1 MLSANNSFF
10 HTEPKSF
17 IVLDLSLSQQNQR
30 RKNMSETNLPF
41 NEKIYPK
48 NAQVSSGEKLR
59 HEWEK
64 SIKNPQEFWAEKAK
78 AIDWIKTWDKVL
90 DDSNPPFYK
99 WFQGGI
105 LNITHNAL
113 DRHVKT
119 QRKNKLAYIW
129 EGELGEVRTYTY
141 YQLYREV
148 NKLAKVFKD
157 FGLKKGDRVAVYLP
171 VIPELPITLLAT
183 ARVGGIHMVV
193 FSGFSAEA
201 LADRINDCGAKIL
214 VTVDGSYRRGK
225 MVAIKDNADRALP
238 NTPTVEKVI
247 VVKRTGQ
254 EIQMK
259 DGRDVWYQEALAKAG
274 ATAYVEPEP
283 MQATD
288 PLFILYT
295 SGTTGKPKGV
305 QHGIGGYL
313 VWAYWTLKWGF
324 NPNEEDIWWC
334 TADIGWITGHTYN
347 VYAPL
352 SAGVTS
358 LIFEGTPDYPAQ
370 DRWWDIIE
378 RHGVTILY
386 TTPTAIR
393 MFMKFGEEWINKH
406 DLSTL
411 RLLGTVGE
419 PINPEAW
426 KWYYRIIGKEKLAIV
441 DTWWQTETGG
451 YMIAPLPG
459 IELVPLKPGSATY
472 PLPSVQTEVYDEK
485 GQPTKAG
492 NKGFLVVKTPWP
504 GMLQTLWKNPERFKQ
519 TYFGR
524 WPNTYYT
531 GDYAVK
537 DPDGYF
543 WLLGRADEVLKVAG
557 HRIGTVEL
565 ESALVSHHAVSEA
578 AVMGKEDAVK
588 GEVPVA
594 FVVLRSG
601 FTPSEE
607 LRAELVKHIRTTIGP
622 IATPDA
628 IVIVNK
634 LPKTRSGKIMRR
646 LLKAVLVGA
655 PLGDVSTL
663 EDEGSVEDIKATY
676 EELRKQLTK

>member
-1 MLSANNSFF
+1 
-10 HTEPKSF
+10 
-17 IVLDLSLSQQNQR
+17 
-30 RKNMSETNLPF
+30 MSESSLPF
-41 NEKIYPK
+41 NEKYSPSSVKI
-48 NAQVSSGEKLR
+48 SSGEMRKQ
-59 HEWEK
+59 EWEK

-78 AIDWIKTWDKVL
+78 AIDWFKPFDKVL

-99 WFQGGI
+99 WFAGGE
-105 LNITHNAL
+105 LNISYNAL

-119 QRKNKLAYIW
+119 HRKNKLAYIW
-129 EGELGEVRTYTY
+129 EGEMGEVKTYTY

-148 NKLAKVFKD
+148 NKLAKVFKE
-157 FGLKKGDRVAVYLP
+157 FGLQKGDRVAVYLP
-171 VIPELPITLLAT
+171 VIPELPVTLLAT
-183 ARVGGIHMVV
+183 ARIGGIHTVV

-201 LADRINDCGAKIL
+201 LADRINDCGAKVL
-214 VTVDGSYRRGK
+214 VTADGSFRRGK
-225 MVAIKDNADRALP
+225 PVAIKDTADRALL
-238 NTPTVEKVI
+238 TTSCVEKVI

-254 EIQMK
+254 AIQMK
-259 DGRDVWYQEALAKAG
+259 EGRDFWYDDIVTKAG
-274 ATAYVEPEP
+274 ANAYVEPEH

-305 QHGIGGYL
+305 QHGTGGYL
-313 VWAYWTLKWGF
+313 VWAYWTLKWAF
-324 NPNEEDIWWC
+324 NPSDEDIYWC
-334 TADIGWITGHTYN
+334 VADIGWITGHTYN

-352 SAGVTS
+352 SVGVTA
-358 LIFEGTPDYPAQ
+358 LLFEGTPDYPAQ

-386 TTPTAIR
+386 GTPTAVR
-393 MFMKFGEEWINKH
+393 MFMKFGEQWVLKH

-411 RLLGTVGE
+411 RILGTVGE

-426 KWYYRIIGKEKLAIV
+426 KWYYRIIGKEKLAII

-451 YMIAPLPG
+451 FMISPLSG
-459 IELVPLKPGSATY
+459 IELTPLKPGSATM
-472 PLPSVQTEVYDEK
+472 PLPAINADIYDEK
-485 GQPTKAG
+485 GQPVTAG
-492 NKGFLVVKTPWP
+492 TKGFLVVKSPWP
-504 GMLQTLWKNPERFKQ
+504 GMLQTLWKDPDRFKQ

-524 WPNTYYT
+524 WANTYYT

-537 DPDGYF
+537 DPDGYY

-565 ESALVSHHAVSEA
+565 ESALVSHPAVSEA

-594 FVVLRSG
+594 FVTLRSG
-601 FTPSEE
+601 FQPSDE

-628 IVIVNK
+628 IVMVNK

-646 LLKAVLVGA
+646 ILKAVLVGA
-655 PLGDVSTL
+655 PIGDVSTL
-663 EDEGSVEDIKATY
+663 EDDASVDDIKATY
-676 EELRKQLTK
+676 EELSKQLNKK

>member
-1 MLSANNSFF
+1 
-10 HTEPKSF
+10 
-17 IVLDLSLSQQNQR
+17 
-30 RKNMSETNLPF
+30 MSVANLPF
-41 NEKIYPK
+41 DDRIFPGK
-48 NAQVSSGEKLR
+48 KLKE
-59 HEWEK
+59 EWEK

-78 AIDWIKTWDKVL
+78 AIDWFKTWDKVL

-99 WFQGGI
+99 WFPGGK
-105 LNITHNAL
+105 LNISYNAL
-113 DRHVKT
+113 DRHLKT
-119 QRKNKLAYIW
+119 PTKNQLAYIW
-129 EGELGEVRTYTY
+129 EGENGEVKTYTY

-148 NKLAKVFKD
+148 NKLAKIFKD

-171 VIPELPITLLAT
+171 MIPELPITLLAT
-183 ARVGGIHMVV
+183 ARVGGVHTVV

-201 LADRINDCGAKIL
+201 LADRVNDCGAKIV
-214 VTVDGSYRRGK
+214 VTADGAYRRGK
-225 MVAIKDNADRALP
+225 TVTLKDTTDRALQ
-238 NTPTVEKVI
+238 NTPTVQKVI
-247 VVKRTGQ
+247 VVRRTGQ
-254 EIQMK
+254 NVPMK
-259 DGRDVWYQEALAKAG
+259 EGRDHWYDEAMAKVEPN
-274 ATAYVEPEP
+274 AYVEPEP
-283 MQATD
+283 MESTE

-313 VWAYWTLKWGF
+313 VWGYWTLKWGF
-324 NPNEEDIWWC
+324 NPNEQDIWWC
-334 TADIGWITGHTYN
+334 TADVGWITGHTYN

-352 SAGVTS
+352 ALGITS

-370 DRWWDIIE
+370 DRWWDIVE

-393 MFMKFGEEWINKH
+393 MFMKFGEQWITKH

-426 KWYYRIIGKEKLAIV
+426 KWYYRVIGKEKLPIV

-451 YMIAPLPG
+451 FMIAPLPG
-459 IELVPLKPGSATY
+459 IELVPLKPGSATN
-472 PLPSVQTEVYDEK
+472 PLPSILAEVYDEK
-485 GQPTKAG
+485 GQQTPTG
-492 NKGFLVVKTPWP
+492 VKGFLVIKTPWP
-504 GMLQTLWKNPERFKQ
+504 GMLETLWKDPERFKQ

-524 WPNTYYT
+524 WPNIYYT
-531 GDYAVK
+531 GDYAVR

-565 ESALVSHHAVSEA
+565 ESALVSHPAVSEA
-578 AVMGKEDAVK
+578 AVMGKEDPLK

-601 FTPSEE
+601 FSPSEE
-607 LRAELVKHIRTTIGP
+607 LRTELIKHIRNTIGP

-655 PLGDVSTL
+655 SLGDVSTL
-663 EDEGSVEDIKATY
+663 EDEASMEDIKATY
-676 EELRKQLTK
+676 EELRKQLEKK

>member
-1 MLSANNSFF
+1 MDGW
-10 HTEPKSF
+10 T
-17 IVLDLSLSQQNQR
+17 
-30 RKNMSETNLPF
+30 MSEASLPF
-41 NEKIYPK
+41 NDKVLPGKALKE
-48 NAQVSSGEKLR
+48 
-59 HEWEK
+59 EWEK
-64 SIKNPQEFWAEKAK
+64 SIKNPNEFWAEKAK
-78 AIDWIKTWDKVL
+78 AIDWFRTWDKVL
-90 DDSNPPFYK
+90 DDSDKPFYK
-99 WFQGGI
+99 WFKGGM
-105 LNITHNAL
+105 LNISYNAL
-113 DRHVKT
+113 DRHLDT
-119 QRKNKLAYIW
+119 PRRNQLAYIW
-129 EGELGEVRTYTY
+129 EGEGQGEVRTYTY

-148 NKLAKVFKD
+148 NKLAKVFKN

-171 VIPELPITLLAT
+171 MVPELPTTLLAIV
-183 ARVGGIHMVV
+183 RIGGVHTVV

-201 LADRINDCGAKIL
+201 LADRINDCQAKIL
-214 VTVDGSYRRGK
+214 ITADGAYRRGK
-225 MVAIKDNADRALP
+225 IVTLKDTADRALV
-238 NTPTVEKVI
+238 NTPTIEKVI

-254 EIQMK
+254 QVPMK
-259 DGRDVWYQEALAKAG
+259 EGRDVYYHEALAKVEAN
-274 ATAYVEPEP
+274 AYVAPEP
-283 MQATD
+283 MEAND
-288 PLFILYT
+288 PIFILYT

-305 QHGIGGYL
+305 QHGTGGYL

-324 NPNEEDIWWC
+324 NPNDKDIWWC
-334 TADIGWITGHTYN
+334 TADVGWITGHTYN

-352 SAGVTS
+352 TMGITS
-358 LIFEGTPDYPAQ
+358 LIFEGTPDYPAN

-393 MFMKFGEEWINKH
+393 MFMKFGEEWVKKH
-406 DLSTL
+406 DISSL

-426 KWYYRIIGKEKLAIV
+426 KWYYRVIGRETLAIV

-451 YMIAPLPG
+451 FMISPLPG
-459 IELVPLKPGSATY
+459 LELVPLKPGSATN
-472 PLPSVQTEVYDEK
+472 PLPSVLAEVWDEK
-485 GQPTKAG
+485 GQQTPTG
-492 NKGFLVVKTPWP
+492 IKGFLVIKTPWP
-504 GMLQTLWKNPERFKQ
+504 GMLQTIWRDPDRYKQ

-524 WPNTYYT
+524 WPNIYYT

-565 ESALVSHHAVSEA
+565 ESALVSHPSVSEA
-578 AVMGKEDAVK
+578 AVMGKEDALK

-594 FVVLRSG
+594 FVTLRSG
-601 FTPSEE
+601 FTPSDE
-607 LRAELVKHIRTTIGP
+607 LRAELVKHIRNTIGP

-646 LLKAVLVGA
+646 LLKAVLLGA
-655 PLGDVSTL
+655 ALGDTTTL
-663 EDEGSVEDIKATY
+663 EDEASMEDVKATY
-676 EELRKQLTK
+676 EEMRKQLEKKQ

>member
-1 MLSANNSFF
+1 
-10 HTEPKSF
+10 
-17 IVLDLSLSQQNQR
+17 
-30 RKNMSETNLPF
+30 MSEASLPF
-41 NEKIYPK
+41 NEKYCPSS
-48 NAQVSSGEKLR
+48 VSVTSGEKR
-59 HEWEK
+59 RQEWEK
-64 SIKNPQEFWAEKAK
+64 SIKNLQEFWAEKAK
-78 AIDWIKTWDKVL
+78 AIDWFKPFDKVL

-99 WFQGGI
+99 WFAGGE
-105 LNITHNAL
+105 LNVSYNAL
-113 DRHVKT
+113 DRHVKAH
-119 QRKNKLAYIW
+119 RKNKLAYIW
-129 EGELGEVRTYTY
+129 EGEMGEVKTYTY

-157 FGLKKGDRVAVYLP
+157 FGLKKGDRVAVFLP

-183 ARVGGIHMVV
+183 ARIGGIHAVV

-214 VTVDGSYRRGK
+214 VTADGSFRRGK
-225 MVAIKDNADRALP
+225 PVAIKETADRALL
-238 NTPTVEKVI
+238 TTTSVEKVI

-254 EIQMK
+254 PIQMK
-259 DGRDVWYQEALAKAG
+259 EGRDVWYDDVMTKAG
-274 ATAYVEPEP
+274 ANVYVEPEH
-283 MQATD
+283 MQSTD

-305 QHGIGGYL
+305 QHGTGGYL
-313 VWAYWTLKWGF
+313 VWAYWTLKWAF
-324 NPNEEDIWWC
+324 NPSDEDIYWC
-334 TADIGWITGHTYN
+334 VADIGWITGHTYN

-352 SAGVTS
+352 SLGVTA
-358 LIFEGTPDYPAQ
+358 LLFEGTPDYPAQ

-386 TTPTAIR
+386 GTPTAVR
-393 MFMKFGEEWINKH
+393 MFMKFGEQWVLKH
-406 DLSTL
+406 DLSSL

-426 KWYYRIIGKEKLAIV
+426 RWYYRVVGKEKLPII

-451 YMIAPLPG
+451 FMIAPLSG
-459 IELVPLKPGSATY
+459 IELTPLKPGSATL
-472 PLPSVQTEVYDEK
+472 PLPAINADIYDEK
-485 GQPTKAG
+485 GQSVGTG
-492 NKGFLVVKTPWP
+492 NKGLLVVKSPWP
-504 GMLQTLWKNPERFKQ
+504 GMLQTLWKDPERFKQ
-519 TYFGR
+519 TYFGK
-524 WPNTYYT
+524 WANIYCT
-531 GDYAVK
+531 GDYAIK
-537 DPDGYF
+537 DPDGYY

-565 ESALVSHHAVSEA
+565 ESALVSHPAVSEA
-578 AVMGKEDAVK
+578 AVMGKEDSVK

-594 FVVLRSG
+594 FVTLRSG
-601 FTPSEE
+601 FQPSDE

-646 LLKAVLVGA
+646 ILKAVLVGA
-655 PLGDVSTL
+655 PIGDVSTL
-663 EDEGSVEDIKATY
+663 EDDASVEDIKVTY
-676 EELRKQLTK
+676 EELRRQINKK

>member
-1 MLSANNSFF
+1 LNLIFPS
-10 HTEPKSF
+10 KL
-17 IVLDLSLSQQNQR
+17 IDGR
-30 RKNMSETNLPF
+30 IKRMSETSLPF
-41 NEKIYPK
+41 NEKFYPSPA
-48 NAQVSSGEKLR
+48 NVSSGEKLKQ
-59 HEWEK
+59 EWEK

-78 AIDWIKTWDKVL
+78 AIDWFKKWDKVL

-99 WFQGGI
+99 WFQGGV
-105 LNITHNAL
+105 LNISYNAL

-129 EGELGEVRTYTY
+129 EGELGEIKTYSY
-141 YQLYREV
+141 YQLYKEV

-157 FGLKKGDRVAVYLP
+157 FGLKKGDRVVVYLP

-183 ARVGGIHMVV
+183 ARIGGIHAVV

-214 VTVDGSYRRGK
+214 VTADGSYRRGK
-225 MVAIKDNADRALP
+225 IIAIKDNADRALQ
-238 NTPTVEKVI
+238 NTPNVEKVI

-259 DGRDVWYQEALAKAG
+259 EGRDVWFHEALANAG
-274 ATAYVEPEP
+274 ANAYAEPEP

-305 QHGIGGYL
+305 QHGTGGYL

-324 NPNEEDIWWC
+324 NPSEEDIWWC

-352 SAGVTS
+352 SLGVTS
-358 LIFEGTPDYPAQ
+358 LLFEGTPDYPAQ

-378 RHGVTILY
+378 RHRVTILY
-386 TTPTAIR
+386 TTPTAVR

-426 KWYYRIIGKEKLAIV
+426 KWYYRVIGKEKLAIV

-459 IELVPLKPGSATY
+459 IELIALKPGSATK
-472 PLPSVQTEVYDEK
+472 PLPSIHAEVYDEK
-485 GQPTKAG
+485 GQPVQAG

-504 GMLQTLWKNPERFKQ
+504 GMLQTLWKDPERFKQ

-524 WPNTYYT
+524 WPNIYYT

-565 ESALVSHHAVSEA
+565 ESALVSHPAVSEA

-607 LRAELVKHIRTTIGP
+607 LRAALIKHIRTTIGP
-622 IATPDA
+622 IATPDT
-628 IVIVNK
+628 IVIANK

-646 LLKAVLVGA
+646 LLKAVMVGA
-655 PLGDVSTL
+655 PLGDTSTL
-663 EDEGSVEDIKATY
+663 EDEASVEDIKATY
-676 EELRKQLTK
+676 EELRKHFAK

>member
-1 MLSANNSFF
+1 
-10 HTEPKSF
+10 
-17 IVLDLSLSQQNQR
+17 
-30 RKNMSETNLPF
+30 MSETNLPF
-41 NEKIYPK
+41 NEKICP
-48 NAQVSSGEKLR
+48 NNMQPSSGEKLR
-59 HEWEK
+59 QEWEK
-64 SIKNPQEFWAEKAK
+64 SIENPQEFWAEKAK
-78 AIDWIKTWDKVL
+78 AIDWFKPWDKVL
-90 DDSNPPFYK
+90 DDTNPPFYK

-105 LNITHNAL
+105 LNISHNAL

-119 QRKNKLAYIW
+119 PKKNKLAYIW
-129 EGELGEVRTYTY
+129 EGEMGEIKTYTY

-148 NKLAKVFKD
+148 NQLAKVFKD
-157 FGLKKGDRVAVYLP
+157 CGLKKGDRLAVYLP

-183 ARVGGIHMVV
+183 ARIGGIHTVV

-201 LADRINDCGAKIL
+201 LADRINDCEAKIL
-214 VTVDGSYRRGK
+214 VTADGSYRRGK
-225 MVAIKDNADRALP
+225 IVAIKDNADRALQ

-247 VVKRTGQ
+247 VVKRTRQ
-254 EIQMK
+254 DIQMK
-259 DGRDVWYQEALAKAG
+259 EGRDIWYHDALTQAG
-274 ATAYVEPEP
+274 TNAYVPPEP

-305 QHGIGGYL
+305 QHGTGGYL
-313 VWAYWTLKWGF
+313 VWAYWTLKWAF

-352 SAGVTS
+352 SLGITS
-358 LIFEGTPDYPAQ
+358 LLFEGTPDYPAQ
-370 DRWWDIIE
+370 DRWWDMIE

-386 TTPTAIR
+386 STPTAVR

-411 RLLGTVGE
+411 RTLGTVGE

-426 KWYYRIIGKEKLAIV
+426 KWYYRVIGKEKLAII

-451 YMIAPLPG
+451 FMIAPLAG
-459 IELVPLKPGSATY
+459 IDLVPLKPGSATY
-472 PLPSVQTEVYDEK
+472 PLPSVQAEVYDEK
-485 GQPTKAG
+485 GQPTQAG
-492 NKGFLVVKTPWP
+492 NKGFLVIKTPWP
-504 GMLQTLWKNPERFKQ
+504 GMLQTLWKDPERFNQ

-524 WPNTYYT
+524 WPNVYYT

-537 DPDGYF
+537 DPEGYF

-565 ESALVSHHAVSEA
+565 ESALVSHPAVSEA
-578 AVMGKEDAVK
+578 AVMGKEDPVK

-594 FVVLRSG
+594 FIVLRSG
-601 FTPSEE
+601 FSPSDE
-607 LRAELVKHIRTTIGP
+607 LRTELIKHIRTTIGP
-622 IATPDA
+622 IATPAA
-628 IVIVNK
+628 IVMVNK

-646 LLKAVLVGA
+646 ILKAVIVGA
-655 PLGDVSTL
+655 PLGDISTI
-663 EDEGSVEDIKATY
+663 EDEASVEDIKATY
-676 EELRKQLTK
+676 EELRKQLSQ

>member
-1 MLSANNSFF
+1 
-10 HTEPKSF
+10 
-17 IVLDLSLSQQNQR
+17 
-30 RKNMSETNLPF
+30 MSEANLPF
-41 NEKIYPK
+41 GEKIYPK
-48 NAQVSSGEKLR
+48 AAHVSSGEKLQ
-59 HEWEK
+59 HEREK
-64 SIKNPQEFWAEKAK
+64 SLKNPEEFWAEKAK
-78 AIDWIKTWDKVL
+78 AIDWFKPWDKVL

-99 WFQGGI
+99 WFVGGV
-105 LNITHNAL
+105 LNVAYNAL

-119 QRKNKLAYIW
+119 PRKHKLAYIW
-129 EGELGEVRTYTY
+129 EGELGEVKTYTY

-148 NKLAKVFKD
+148 NKLAHVLKD
-157 FGLKKGDRVAVYLP
+157 IGLKKGDRVAVYLP
-171 VIPELPITLLAT
+171 VIPELPIALLAVV
-183 ARVGGIHMVV
+183 RLGGIHTVV

-201 LADRINDCGAKIL
+201 LADRINDCKAKIL
-214 VTVDGSYRRGK
+214 ITADGSYRRGK
-225 MVAIKDNADRALP
+225 VVPIKDNADRALQS
-238 NTPTVEKVI
+238 TPTVEKVI
-247 VVKRTGQ
+247 VVKRAGQ
-254 EIQMK
+254 SVNMK
-259 DGRDVWYQEALAKAG
+259 EGRDIWYHEALAG
-274 ATAYVEPEP
+274 VSVNAYVPPEP

-305 QHGIGGYL
+305 QHGTGGYL
-313 VWAYWTLKWGF
+313 VWAYWTLKWAF
-324 NPNEEDIWWC
+324 NPTDEDLWWC

-352 SAGVTS
+352 SLGISS
-358 LIFEGTPDYPAQ
+358 LLFEGTPDYPAQ
-370 DRWWDIIE
+370 DRWWSIIE

-386 TTPTAIR
+386 STPTAVR
-393 MFMKFGEEWINKH
+393 MFMKFGEEWVNKH

-426 KWYYRIIGKEKLAIV
+426 KWYYRVIGKERLAII

-451 YMIAPLPG
+451 FMISPLSG

-472 PLPSVQTEVYDEK
+472 PLPGIHAEVYDEK
-485 GQPTKAG
+485 GQPAKVE

-504 GMLQTLWKNPERFKQ
+504 GMLQTLWKDPERFKQ

-524 WPNTYYT
+524 WQGVYYT
-531 GDYAVK
+531 GDYVVQDAE
-537 DPDGYF
+537 GYF

-565 ESALVSHHAVSEA
+565 ESALVAHPAVSEA
-578 AVMGKEDAVK
+578 AVMGKEDPVK

-594 FVVLRSG
+594 FVVLRAG
-601 FTPSEE
+601 FSPSDE
-607 LRAELVKHIRTTIGP
+607 LRADLIKHIRTTIGP

-628 IVIVNK
+628 IVIANK

-646 LLKAVLVGA
+646 LLKAVLTGA
-655 PLGDVSTL
+655 PLGDTSTL
-663 EDEGSVEDIKATY
+663 EDEASVEDIKATY
-676 EELRKQLTK
+676 EELRRQLAK

>member
-1 MLSANNSFF
+1 
-10 HTEPKSF
+10 
-17 IVLDLSLSQQNQR
+17 
-30 RKNMSETNLPF
+30 MSESSLPF
-41 NEKIYPK
+41 NDKFYPSTEK
-48 NAQVSSGEKLR
+48 VSSGDIRKQ
-59 HEWEK
+59 EWEK
-64 SIKNPQEFWAEKAK
+64 SLKNPSAFWAEKAK
-78 AIDWIKTWDKVL
+78 AIDWFKPFDKVL

-99 WFQGGI
+99 WFVGGE
-105 LNITHNAL
+105 LNISYNAL

-119 QRKNKLAYIW
+119 NRKNKLAYIW
-129 EGELGEVRTYTY
+129 EGEMGEVKTYTY

-148 NKLAKVFKD
+148 NKLTKVFRE

-171 VIPELPITLLAT
+171 VIPELPIALLAT
-183 ARVGGIHMVV
+183 ARIGGIHTVV

-214 VTVDGSYRRGK
+214 VTADGSFRRGK
-225 MVAIKDNADRALP
+225 PVAIKDNADRALQS
-238 NTPTVEKVI
+238 TPSIEKVI

-254 EIQMK
+254 PIKMQE
-259 DGRDVWYQEALAKAG
+259 GRDVLYDDVLAQAG
-274 ATAYVEPEP
+274 PNAYVEPEHL
-283 MQATD
+283 QAND

-305 QHGIGGYL
+305 QHGTGGYL
-313 VWAYWTLKWGF
+313 VWAYWTLKWAF
-324 NPNEEDIWWC
+324 NPTDEDIYWC
-334 TADIGWITGHTYN
+334 VADIGWITGHTYN

-352 SAGVTS
+352 SLGVTAF
-358 LIFEGTPDYPAQ
+358 LFEGTPDYPAQ
-370 DRWWDIIE
+370 DRWWDIID
-378 RHGVTILY
+378 RHGITILY
-386 TTPTAIR
+386 GTPTAVR
-393 MFMKFGEEWINKH
+393 MFMKFGEQWVTKH

-411 RLLGTVGE
+411 RILGTVGE

-426 KWYYRIIGKEKLAIV
+426 KWYYRVIGKEKLAII

-451 YMIAPLPG
+451 FMIAPLLG
-459 IELVPLKPGSATY
+459 IELTPLKPGSATL
-472 PLPSVQTEVYDEK
+472 PLPAIDAQIYDEK
-485 GQPTKAG
+485 GQPVTTG
-492 NKGFLVVKTPWP
+492 TKGFLVIKSAWP
-504 GMLQTLWKNPERFKQ
+504 GMLQTLWKDHDRFKQ

-531 GDYAVK
+531 GDYAVR

-565 ESALVSHHAVSEA
+565 ESALVSHPAVSEA

-594 FVVLRSG
+594 FVTLRSG
-601 FTPSEE
+601 FQPSEE
-607 LRAELVKHIRTTIGP
+607 LRAELIKHIRTAIGP

-628 IVIVNK
+628 VVIVNK

-646 LLKAVLVGA
+646 ILKAVLVGA
-655 PLGDVSTL
+655 PIGDVSTL
-663 EDEGSVEDIKATY
+663 EDDASVEDIKATY
-676 EELRKQLTK
+676 EELRRQLNKK

>member
-1 MLSANNSFF
+1 M
-10 HTEPKSF
+10 P
-17 IVLDLSLSQQNQR
+17 
-30 RKNMSETNLPF
+30 ETNLPF
-41 NEKIYPK
+41 EEKICPK
-48 NAQVSSGEKLR
+48 DAHVSFGEKLLQER
-59 HEWEK
+59 EK
-64 SIKNPQEFWAEKAK
+64 SLKNPKEFWAEKAK
-78 AIDWIKTWDKVL
+78 AIDWFKTWDKVL

-99 WFQGGI
+99 WFVGGV
-105 LNITHNAL
+105 LNVSHNAL

-119 QRKNKLAYIW
+119 ARKHKLAYIW
-129 EGELGEVRTYTY
+129 EGELGEIKTYTY
-141 YQLYREV
+141 YQLFREV
-148 NKLAKVFKD
+148 NRLAAVLKN

-171 VIPELPITLLAT
+171 VIPELPIALLAT
-183 ARVGGIHMVV
+183 VRLGGIHTVV

-201 LADRINDCGAKIL
+201 LADRINDCEAKIL
-214 VTVDGSYRRGK
+214 ITADGSYRRGK
-225 MVAIKDNADRALP
+225 VVPIKDNADRALQ

-254 EIQMK
+254 NVSIKE
-259 DGRDVWYQEALAKAG
+259 GRDVWYHDALARVSAN
-274 ATAYVEPEP
+274 AYVPPEP

-305 QHGIGGYL
+305 QHGTGGYL
-313 VWAYWTLKWGF
+313 LWAYWTLKWAF
-324 NPNEEDIWWC
+324 NPTDEDLWWC

-352 SAGVTS
+352 SLGISS
-358 LIFEGTPDYPAQ
+358 LLFEGTPDYPAQ

-386 TTPTAIR
+386 TTPTAVR
-393 MFMKFGEEWINKH
+393 MFMKFGEEWVNKH

-426 KWYYRIIGKEKLAIV
+426 RWYNRVIGKERLAII

-451 YMIAPLPG
+451 FMIAPLAG

-472 PLPSVQTEVYDEK
+472 PLPGIQAEVYDEK
-485 GQPTKAG
+485 GQPAKVGT
-492 NKGFLVVKTPWP
+492 KGFLVVKTPWP
-504 GMLQTLWKNPERFKQ
+504 GMLQTLWKDPERFKQ

-524 WPNTYYT
+524 WQGVYYT
-531 GDYAVK
+531 GDYAVQ
-537 DPDGYF
+537 DPEGYF

-565 ESALVSHHAVSEA
+565 ESALVAHPAVSEA
-578 AVMGKEDAVK
+578 AVMGKEDPVK

-601 FTPSEE
+601 FSPSEE

-628 IVIVNK
+628 IVIANK

-646 LLKAVLVGA
+646 LLKAVLTGA
-655 PLGDVSTL
+655 PLGDTSTL
-663 EDEGSVEDIKATY
+663 EDEASVEDIKATY
-676 EELRKQLTK
+676 EELRRQLAK

>member
-1 MLSANNSFF
+1 
-10 HTEPKSF
+10 
-17 IVLDLSLSQQNQR
+17 
-30 RKNMSETNLPF
+30 MSETSLPF
-41 NEKIYPK
+41 NEKIYPSCAK
-48 NAQVSSGEKLR
+48 VSSGEKLR
-59 HEWEK
+59 QEWEK
-64 SIKNPQEFWAEKAK
+64 SLENPREFWAEKAK
-78 AIDWIKTWDKVL
+78 AIDWFKTWDKVL

-99 WFQGGI
+99 WFQGGV
-105 LNITHNAL
+105 LNITYNAL

-119 QRKNKLAYIW
+119 RRKNKLAYIW
-129 EGELGEVRTYTY
+129 EGELGEVKTYSY

-148 NKLAKVFKD
+148 NKLAKAFKD

-171 VIPELPITLLAT
+171 VIPELPIALLAT
-183 ARVGGIHMVV
+183 ARVGGIHTVV

-201 LADRINDCGAKIL
+201 LADRINDSGAKIL
-214 VTVDGSYRRGK
+214 VTADGSYRRGK
-225 MVAIKDNADRALP
+225 TVAIKDNADRALQA
-238 NTPTVEKVI
+238 TPSVEKVI

-254 EIQMK
+254 EISMK
-259 DGRDVWYQEALAKAG
+259 EGRDVWFHEALDKAG
-274 ATAYVEPEP
+274 ANAYVEPEG
-283 MQATD
+283 MNATD

-324 NPNEEDIWWC
+324 NPDEEDIWWC

-352 SAGVTS
+352 SLGITS
-358 LIFEGTPDYPAQ
+358 MLFEGTPDYPAQ
-370 DRWWDIIE
+370 DRWWNMIE
-378 RHGVTILY
+378 KHGVTMLY

-393 MFMKFGEEWINKH
+393 MFMKFGEEWVDKH

-426 KWYYRIIGKEKLAIV
+426 KWYYRVVGKEKLAVV

-451 YMIAPLPG
+451 YMISPLPG
-459 IELVPLKPGSATY
+459 IELVPLKPGSATF
-472 PLPSVQTEVYDEK
+472 PLPSVQAEVYDEK
-485 GQPTKAG
+485 GQPARTG
-492 NKGFLVVKTPWP
+492 IKGFLVVRTPWP
-504 GMLQTLWKNPERFKQ
+504 GMLQTLWKDPERFKQ

-524 WPNTYYT
+524 WPNAYYT

-537 DPDGYF
+537 DPEGYL

-565 ESALVSHHAVSEA
+565 ESALVSHPAVSEA

-601 FTPSEE
+601 FSPSEE
-607 LRAELVKHIRTTIGP
+607 LRAELIKHIRTAIGP

-628 IVIVNK
+628 VVIVNK

-663 EDEGSVEDIKATY
+663 EDEASVEDIKATY
-676 EELRKQLTK
+676 QELRKQLAK

>member
-1 MLSANNSFF
+1 M
-10 HTEPKSF
+10 
-17 IVLDLSLSQQNQR
+17 
-30 RKNMSETNLPF
+30 PF
-41 NEKIYPK
+41 GEKIYPK
-48 NAQVSSGEKLR
+48 AAHVSSGEKLR
-59 HEWEK
+59 CEREK
-64 SIKNPQEFWAEKAK
+64 SLKNPEEFWAEKAK
-78 AIDWIKTWDKVL
+78 AIDWFKLWDKVL

-99 WFQGGI
+99 WFVGGV
-105 LNITHNAL
+105 LNVAYNAL

-119 QRKNKLAYIW
+119 PRKHKLAYIW
-129 EGELGEVRTYTY
+129 EGELGEVKTYTY

-148 NKLAKVFKD
+148 NRLAQVLKD
-157 FGLKKGDRVAVYLP
+157 LGLKKGDRVAVYLP
-171 VIPELPITLLAT
+171 VIPELPIALLAT
-183 ARVGGIHMVV
+183 VRLGGIHTVV

-201 LADRINDCGAKIL
+201 LADRINDCEARIL
-214 VTVDGSYRRGK
+214 ITADGSYRRGK
-225 MVAIKDNADRALP
+225 VVPIKDNVDRALQS
-238 NTPTVEKVI
+238 TPSVEKVI

-254 EIQMK
+254 SVNMK
-259 DGRDVWYQEALAKAG
+259 EGRDIWYHEALASVSAN
-274 ATAYVEPEP
+274 AYVPPEP

-305 QHGIGGYL
+305 QHGTGGYL
-313 VWAYWTLKWGF
+313 VWAYWTLKWAF
-324 NPNEEDIWWC
+324 NPTDEDLWWC

-352 SAGVTS
+352 SLGISS
-358 LIFEGTPDYPAQ
+358 LLFEGTPDYPTQ

-386 TTPTAIR
+386 STPTAVR
-393 MFMKFGEEWINKH
+393 MFMKFGEEWVNKH

-426 KWYYRIIGKEKLAIV
+426 KWYYRVIGKERLAII

-451 YMIAPLPG
+451 FMISPLSG

-472 PLPSVQTEVYDEK
+472 PLPGIHAEVYDEK
-485 GQPTKAG
+485 GQPAKVE

-504 GMLQTLWKNPERFKQ
+504 GMLQTLWKDPERFKQ

-524 WPNTYYT
+524 WQGVYYT
-531 GDYAVK
+531 GDYAVQ
-537 DPDGYF
+537 DAEGYF

-565 ESALVSHHAVSEA
+565 ESALVAHPAVSEA
-578 AVMGKEDAVK
+578 AVMGKEDPVK

-594 FVVLRSG
+594 FVVLRAG
-601 FTPSEE
+601 FSPSEE
-607 LRAELVKHIRTTIGP
+607 LRSDLIKHIRTTIGP
-622 IATPDA
+622 IATPEA
-628 IVIVNK
+628 IVIANK

-646 LLKAVLVGA
+646 LLKAVLTGA
-655 PLGDVSTL
+655 PLGDTSTL
-663 EDEGSVEDIKATY
+663 EDEASVEDIKATY
-676 EELRKQLTK
+676 EELRKQLAK

>member
-1 MLSANNSFF
+1 
-10 HTEPKSF
+10 
-17 IVLDLSLSQQNQR
+17 
-30 RKNMSETNLPF
+30 MSEASLPF
-41 NEKIYPK
+41 NEKIYPT
-48 NAQVSSGEKLR
+48 NAKVASGEKLR
-59 HEWEK
+59 QEWEK
-64 SIKNPQEFWAEKAK
+64 SLKNPQEFWAEKAK
-78 AIDWIKTWDKVL
+78 AIDWFKTWNKVL

-99 WFQGGI
+99 WFSGGV
-105 LNITHNAL
+105 LNITYNAL

-119 QRKNKLAYIW
+119 QKKNMLAYIW
-129 EGELGEVRTYTY
+129 EGELGEVKTYTY

-183 ARVGGIHMVV
+183 ARVGGIHTVV
-193 FSGFSAEA
+193 FSGFSADA
-201 LADRINDCGAKIL
+201 LADRINNSGAKIL
-214 VTVDGSYRRGK
+214 VTADGSYRRGK
-225 MVAIKDNADRALP
+225 IVAIKDSADRALQA
-238 NTPTVEKVI
+238 TPSVEKVI

-254 EIQMK
+254 EIPMK
-259 DGRDVWYQEALAKAG
+259 EGRDVWFHEALDKAG
-274 ATAYVEPEP
+274 ANAYVEPER
-283 MQATD
+283 MEATD

-324 NPNEEDIWWC
+324 DPNEEDIWWC

-352 SAGVTS
+352 SLGITS
-358 LIFEGTPDYPAQ
+358 LLFEGTPDYPAQ

-378 RHGVTILY
+378 KHGVTILY

-393 MFMKFGEEWINKH
+393 MFMKFGEEWVKKH

-426 KWYYRIIGKEKLAIV
+426 KWYYRVIGKEKLAVV

-451 YMIAPLPG
+451 YMISPLPG
-459 IELVPLKPGSATY
+459 IELVPLKPGSATF
-472 PLPSVQTEVYDEK
+472 PLPSVQAEVYDEK
-485 GQPTKAG
+485 GQPAKTG
-492 NKGFLVVKTPWP
+492 IKGFLVVKTPWP
-504 GMLQTLWKNPERFKQ
+504 GMLQTLWKDSERFKQ

-524 WPNTYYT
+524 WLNTYYT
-531 GDYAVK
+531 GDYAVM
-537 DPDGYF
+537 DPEGYL

-565 ESALVSHHAVSEA
+565 ESALVSHPAVSEA

-601 FTPSEE
+601 FSPSEE

-628 IVIVNK
+628 VVIVNK

-663 EDEGSVEDIKATY
+663 EDEASVEDIKATY